1 MNMIQQILALVVV
14 EAVVSDHAEILFGN
28 MYKDFLQQFA
38 TRFLYS
44 YTFFSFM
51 IIIIPDDLMSF
62 FIEVSDSAF
71 SHGRPGC
78 IAHHV
83 IDTAFDVFC
92 MGGIRIFR

>member
-1 MNMIQQILALVVV
+1 MIQEILALVVV
-14 EAVVSDHAEILFGN
+14 EAVVSDHAEILLGN
-28 MYKDFLQQFA
+28 MDKDLLQQFA
-38 TRFLYS
+38 AGFLDS

-51 IIIIPDDLMSF
+51 IIIIPDDLMSC
-62 FIEVSDSAF
+62 FIKRSDSAF
-71 SHGRPGC
+71 SHDRTGC